1 MWKDFF
7 YFSKG
12 ERKAIVFLLGMIVTI
27 IGVWLVSPYLIE
39 ESSKETGQ
47 ESFEEIERFLAGIQ
61 TIEHKRNAS
70 FKKKEVVKRKV
81 ILAPFEPN
89 LTDSIEFLQLG
100 LPPFIAHNIIKYRQ
114 AGGKFATAEAF
125 SRIYGMTEEQFHI
138 LEPYIYIS
146 ESFQKKSDTLRYAEV
161 EKRDTLAF
169 YKYPEGT
176 LIDLN
181 RADTTELKKIPG
193 IGIGIARAI
202 VAYRNQLGGFYDVGQ
217 LQELKWITSDM
228 QHWFK
233 VENGPI
239 HRINANK
246 AGLDRLRAHPYI
258 NYYQARVIIE
268 LRRKKDKLKS
278 LSQLSLYE
286 EFTEKD
292 LKRLS
297 HYLTFD

>member
-47 ESFEEIERFLAGIQ
+47 ESFEEMERFLAGIQ

-125 SRIYGMTEEQFHI
+125 SRIYTCW
-138 LEPYIYIS
+138 
-146 ESFQKKSDTLRYAEV
+146 
-161 EKRDTLAF
+161 
-169 YKYPEGT
+169 
-176 LIDLN
+176 
-181 RADTTELKKIPG
+181 
-193 IGIGIARAI
+193 
-202 VAYRNQLGGFYDVGQ
+202 RN
-217 LQELKWITSDM
+217 
-228 QHWFK
+228 
-233 VENGPI
+233 
-239 HRINANK
+239 
-246 AGLDRLRAHPYI
+246 
-258 NYYQARVIIE
+258 
-268 LRRKKDKLKS
+268 
-278 LSQLSLYE
+278 
-286 EFTEKD
+286 
-292 LKRLS
+292 
-297 HYLTFD
+297 

>member
-47 ESFEEIERFLAGIQ
+47 ESFEEMERFLAGIQ

-114 AGGKFATAEAF
+114 AGGKFATAEALTIVLELLPLGAVCIFATSPTERVKETF
-125 SRIYGMTEEQFHI
+125 SYFSLTPFGYANFAPLITA
-138 LEPYIYIS
+138 
-146 ESFQKKSDTLRYAEV
+146 TLTVAIF
-161 EKRDTLAF
+161 LLSLF
-169 YKYPEGT
+169 S
-176 LIDLN
+176 
-181 RADTTELKKIPG
+181 LKKKG
-193 IGIGIARAI
+193 
-202 VAYRNQLGGFYDVGQ
+202 V
-217 LQELKWITSDM
+217 LKALFVLSIITVVISLLPLM
-228 QHWFK
+228 Y
-233 VENGPI
+233 
-239 HRINANK
+239 
-246 AGLDRLRAHPYI
+246 GL
-258 NYYQARVIIE
+258 NYYTLVGAFITVTLVIESI
-268 LRRKKDKLKS
+268 LAKIQQK
-278 LSQLSLYE
+278 
-286 EFTEKD
+286 
-292 LKRLS
+292 
-297 HYLTFD
+297 